1 MKTSLHMNSNALVIL
16 ILSLCVCL
24 AGRTAMAAP
33 AETKLPDPAKLIT
46 RAELEPIVGKITA
59 GPKSVD
65 APDGAVASEFTLADT
80 SWVTLTIFPAAKF
93 KFEDAKRKFGGPRAV
108 SLPEL
113 GKDAFANPSV
123 ADTAADLYVAKG
135 GYVLEV
141 SIAKGDGAVAKLK
154 AIALKALP
162 RL

>member
-1 MKTSLHMNSNALVIL
+1 MNSNPLIAVALALFFAIV
-16 ILSLCVCL
+16 
-24 AGRTAMAAP
+24 AGPAAAAP
-33 AETKLPDPAKLIT
+33 AEAKLPDPSKLIT

-65 APDGAVASEFTLADT
+65 APEGAVASEFTLADS

-93 KFEDAKRKFGGPRAV
+93 KFENAKEKFGGPGAV

-113 GKDAFANPSV
+113 GKGAFANPSV
-123 ADTAADLYVAKG
+123 ANIAADLYVAKG
-135 GYVLEV
+135 SYVFEV
-141 SIAKGDGAVAKLK
+141 SIAKGDGAVEKLK
-154 AIALKALP
+154 AIAKKALP